1 MDWSNDYLKPLLL
14 GGPCCVGT
22 PLGEELLTKA
32 QELPLEPVFD
42 EILPELLKT
51 YAKWLPRRI
60 QAFDADF
67 GLFTTSLYE
76 LCSTIHPQT
85 DFVFAQ
91 AHDFAKHA
99 TVHLQR
105 RPLAYT
111 PEMIVSRHVALSAL
125 FRIERKRTDLYWW
138 GGQRTYYGSVPK
150 QRIRFWNKGQEET
163 KEDLWTLLLEQGD
176 EENRSSRKALM
187 EALLLRSPLT
197 LMLAAGSQRPLTDL
211 EVNPY

>member
-51 YAKWLPRRI
+51 YAKWPPRRI

-76 LCSTIHPQT
+76 LCSTIHHKLILFLLKLTTQNTRP
-85 DFVFAQ
+85 
-91 AHDFAKHA
+91 
-99 TVHLQR
+99 HLQR
-105 RPLAYT
+105 RPL
-111 PEMIVSRHVALSAL
+111 
-125 FRIERKRTDLYWW
+125 
-138 GGQRTYYGSVPK
+138 
-150 QRIRFWNKGQEET
+150 
-163 KEDLWTLLLEQGD
+163 
-176 EENRSSRKALM
+176 
-187 EALLLRSPLT
+187 LT
-197 LMLAAGSQRPLTDL
+197 LQR
-211 EVNPY
+211 

>member
-76 LCSTIHPQT
+76 LCSTIHPQIL
-85 DFVFAQ
+85 FSF
-91 AHDFAKHA
+91 F
-99 TVHLQR
+99 
-105 RPLAYT
+105 
-111 PEMIVSRHVALSAL
+111 LS
-125 FRIERKRTDLYWW
+125 FI
-138 GGQRTYYGSVPK
+138 PK
-150 QRIRFWNKGQEET
+150 TN
-163 KEDLWTLLLEQGD
+163 TLPRYRAIIG
-176 EENRSSRKALM
+176 
-187 EALLLRSPLT
+187 PLT
-197 LMLAAGSQRPLTDL
+197 AP
-211 EVNPY
+211 PI